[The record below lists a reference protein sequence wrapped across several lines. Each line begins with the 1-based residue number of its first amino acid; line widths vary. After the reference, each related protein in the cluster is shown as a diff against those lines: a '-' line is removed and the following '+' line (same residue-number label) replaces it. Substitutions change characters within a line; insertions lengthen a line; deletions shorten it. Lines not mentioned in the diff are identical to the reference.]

1 MDKEW
6 TKLPRH
12 WKRYRKGV
20 KSFLD
25 FAYTKG
31 SPQGREISCPCAHCA
46 NGKWARR
53 HVVRNHLI
61 AAGFV
66 EGYDVWVNHGEDM
79 PLPMDVDKDTKD
91 QQDSH
96 DDIGGLLYDIFRDV
110 REKKGGEVSQAE
122 VFVETRKKSRKG
134 KEVDGETQVAIDKLQ
149 ESIEKSAEAAKET
162 FHSLFGKERSG
173 RVRCHGR
180 TATPSSLRKKEEIA
194 LVKKQYDVQHL
205 VETRK
210 KSRKGKEVD
219 GETQVAIDK
228 LQESIEKSAEAA
240 KETFHSLFGKERSG
254 RVRCHGRTATPSSL
268 RKKEEI
274 ALVKK
279 QYDGKSKL
287 IMLIMTLQVARKTMF
302 TLPTTKGTW
311 SLRLLALLSDCF
323 VTEALNDISVLS
335 WNIRGAHNNNSRR
348 HMKEIIRKYHPTFL
362 AILETHVPYA
372 KLSSFWT
379 NNGYTPI
386 QVIEANGHSE
396 GDFNETLIPSD
407 QRGGI
412 FQHARAA
419 LFANFMDQCNLLDLT
434 TIGFF
439 FTWHRNHN
447 GLRILFKK
455 LDRGL
460 ANVEW
465 RLDFPE
471 DFVDTTTNLTYSH
484 GKIGW

>member
-110 REKKGGEVSQAE
+110 VEDESKNASFHSYHTKSRNSLREKKGGEVSQAE

-279 QYDGKSKL
+279 QYDGKIADMSQK
-287 IMLIMTLQVARKTMF
+287 MGAMEV
-302 TLPTTKGTW
+302 
-311 SLRLLALLSDCF
+311 LLKNMYMQTNPHLSEEDVDNMISNALLGDDNSPTPRSSTSTYAPAHLKVRNENDHNQDDDIFTVIKMMMMIFKMIKMMMTKKMFKMMMIFKKMIFMIMILNMMNIMMTNIDSRLESCF
-323 VTEALNDISVLS
+323 AFCNGYVPVATPKPSPLLVL
-335 WNIRGAHNNNSRR
+335 ATA
-348 HMKEIIRKYHPTFL
+348 IIRCSCKTV
-362 AILETHVPYA
+362 A
-372 KLSSFWT
+372 
-379 NNGYTPI
+379 
-386 QVIEANGHSE
+386 
-396 GDFNETLIPSD
+396 
-407 QRGGI
+407 
-412 FQHARAA
+412 
-419 LFANFMDQCNLLDLT
+419 
-434 TIGFF
+434 
-439 FTWHRNHN
+439 
-447 GLRILFKK
+447 
-455 LDRGL
+455 
-460 ANVEW
+460 
-465 RLDFPE
+465 
-471 DFVDTTTNLTYSH
+471 
-484 GKIGW
+484 